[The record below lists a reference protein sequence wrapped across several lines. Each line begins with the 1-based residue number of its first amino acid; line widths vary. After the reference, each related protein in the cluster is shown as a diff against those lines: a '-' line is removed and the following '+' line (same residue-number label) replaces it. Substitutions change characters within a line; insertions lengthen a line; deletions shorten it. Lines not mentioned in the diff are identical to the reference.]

1 MKNNQYAAAI
11 LAITAAAFASQV
23 TAENSNAVPEQASSS
38 SKSRLDVG
46 AELAQYWQQGVNPW
60 SMSYNPLRG
69 FTSTARRTDVT
80 AAYVASRGEVR
91 ALSGEDSGSTYL
103 AQASTPNVVGTTL
116 AGQPDQRNLR

>member
-1 MKNNQYAAAI
+1 MKTNQYAAAI
-11 LAITAAAFASQV
+11 LAITAAAFASQG
-23 TAENSNAVPEQASSS
+23 TAETPNAVPEQAFSSG
-38 SKSRLDVG
+38 KSRLDVG
-46 AELAQYWQQGVNPW
+46 AELAQYRQQGVNPW

-80 AAYVASRGEVR
+80 AAYVASRDEVR

-103 AQASTPNVVGTTL
+103 AQARTPNVVGTTL